1 MTHDLEYEAL
11 TELLPENIHVGFD
24 GLKLTI
30 N

>member
-1 MTHDLEYEAL
+1 MTHDLEYDAL
-11 TELLPENIHVGFD
+11 TELLPSNIHVGYD